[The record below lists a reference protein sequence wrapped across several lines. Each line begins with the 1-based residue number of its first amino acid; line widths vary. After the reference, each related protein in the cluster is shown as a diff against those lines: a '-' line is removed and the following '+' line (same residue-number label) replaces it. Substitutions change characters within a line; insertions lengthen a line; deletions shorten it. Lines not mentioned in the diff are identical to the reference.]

1 MSRKRLTKY
10 DIKIHDRIKEI
21 RKYYNHTLT
30 AFAKSLGF
38 SQSYISEVENRKTK
52 PSLVLLY
59 QILENTT
66 INLHW
71 LFTGEGAMLREKGT
85 NEAYPENSPDKD
97 PESDLITKTVE
108 ILKSESIYKAALT
121 SNINAFHSSFRTQ
134 ETINKRLT
142 TMEKQI
148 TELKENHNPAFSQNI

>member
-1 MSRKRLTKY
+1 MSRKKLTKY
-10 DIKIHDRIKEI
+10 DIKIHDRIKETRI
-21 RKYYNHTLT
+21 YYHYTLT

-38 SQSYISEVENRKTK
+38 SQSYISEVENQKTK

-59 QILENTT
+59 QISENTT

-71 LFTGEGAMLREKGT
+71 LFTGEGKMLREKST

-97 PESDLITKTVE
+97 PESDLVAKTIE
-108 ILKSESIYKAALT
+108 ILKSKSIYKAALT
-121 SNINAFHSSFRTQ
+121 SNINAFHSSFKTQ
-134 ETINKRLT
+134 ETMNKRVA

-148 TELKENHNPAFSQNI
+148 AKLIKNRQTSDSS